1 MTPEGNQLL
10 SLLVVTLFKAAVLL
24 FVILTAAAYL
34 VFAERRLV
42 AAFQVR
48 RGPNRVGPFGLLQP
62 LADAIKL
69 ITKEPAGPA
78 GRSRVVY
85 LLAPV
90 IAMAAALGAL
100 AVIPFNA
107 PNDLI
112 PYGRQIGYAIANV
125 NVGML
130 FIFAM
135 TSMGVYGIF
144 LGGWSSNSKYSLLG
158 ALRSSAQMIS
168 YEMSLGFSL
177 VGVFILAGSLNLQ
190 QIVQAQH
197 GLWFALLQ
205 PLGFLLYFISAV
217 AETNRAPFDLPEAD
231 TELVG
236 GYFTEYSGMRFATF
250 FIGEYVAMIVVS
262 SVATTMFL
270 GGWLPP
276 WPLGFTEGIIP
287 GVFWFALKTSLFL
300 FLYIWLRATLP
311 RLRYDRLM
319 QLGWKTLLPLSL
331 LNILATAALVVVTQ
345 R

>member
-1 MTPEGNQLL
+1 MSPSTNLP
-10 SLLVVTLFKAAVLL
+10 LLVLVTLFKAAVLL
-24 FVILTAAAYL
+24 FVVLTAAAYL

-42 AAFQVR
+42 AAFQIR
-48 RGPNRVGPFGLLQP
+48 LGPNRVGPFGLLQP
-62 LADAIKL
+62 LADVIKL
-69 ITKEPAGPA
+69 ITKEPAAPA
-78 GRSRVVY
+78 GRSRLVY

-90 IAMAAALGAL
+90 FAMAAALSAL
-100 AVIPFNA
+100 AVIPFNG

-112 PYGRQIGYAIANV
+112 PFGRQIGYAIANV
-125 NVGML
+125 NVGIL
-130 FIFAM
+130 YVFAI
-135 TSMGVYGIF
+135 TSLGVYGIF

-190 QIVQAQH
+190 QIVMAQH
-197 GLWFALLQ
+197 GAWFVLLQ
-205 PLGFLLYFISAV
+205 PLGFVLYLISAV

-236 GYFTEYSGMRFATF
+236 GYFTEYSGMRFATY

-262 SVATTMFL
+262 CIATTMFL

-276 WPLGFTEGIIP
+276 WPFGFTEGIIP
-287 GVFWFALKTSLFL
+287 GIFWFALKTSVFL
-300 FLYIWLRATLP
+300 FLYIWVRATLP

-331 LNILATAALVVVTQ
+331 VNILATAALVVLAQ